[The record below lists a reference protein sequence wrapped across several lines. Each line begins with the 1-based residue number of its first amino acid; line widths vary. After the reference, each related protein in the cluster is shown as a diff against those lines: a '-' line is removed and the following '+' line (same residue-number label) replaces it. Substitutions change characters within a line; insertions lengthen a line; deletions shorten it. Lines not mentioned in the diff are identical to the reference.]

1 VEVCIKEIS
10 KLNNENSKYY
20 FEEHPYDIIE
30 SLISEK
36 TMPVIKHIHI
46 SKVDAIYKLLNPKK
60 DFMVLDLG
68 CGTGYA
74 SLMHEGFA
82 NNDLK
87 VVSVDISKSG
97 VSMGKKYSI
106 KFGINRDFM
115 VGDGTKL
122 PFKNNSFDCV
132 FCINLL
138 HHIKNHQHTLNE
150 MARVGK
156 SVCCV
161 EPNSMN
167 PVQRRYQKTEIAKK
181 AGDTKSFFLKE
192 LKKDFESSG
201 LKNIKSRGIHYI
213 YPTFKGKLFEFNV
226 KLEPIIEKIP
236 IINLISGSIVI
247 YGEK

>member
-1 VEVCIKEIS
+1 MS

-30 SLISEK
+30 SLTSEK
-36 TMPVIKHIHI
+36 TMPVIKHIHL
-46 SKVDAIYKLLNPKK
+46 SKVDAIYRLLKPKK
-60 DFMVLDLG
+60 GFKILDLG

-74 SLMHEGFA
+74 SLMYEGFA
-82 NNDLK
+82 KNDIK
-87 VVSVDISKSG
+87 VVSVDFSKSS
-97 VSMGKKYSI
+97 VILGKKYSI
-106 KFGINRDFM
+106 EFGINRDFM
-115 VGDGTKL
+115 VGDGTNL
-122 PFKNNSFDCV
+122 PFKSNSFDCV

-138 HHIKNHQHTLNE
+138 HHIKNHQCILEE

-156 SVCCV
+156 TVCCI

-181 AGDTKSFFLKE
+181 AGDTKSFFVKE
-192 LKKDFESSG
+192 LKNDFKSAG
-201 LKNIKSRGIHYI
+201 LKNIKSRRIHYI
-213 YPTFKGKLFEFNV
+213 YPTFKGELFEFMV
-226 KLEPIIEKIP
+226 KIEPIIEKIP